1 MANLQKSSCYFQTNP
16 KEEHIGV
23 CCLAGAPSSGCYFD
37 VIDDGTRI
45 EIIIKGQ
52 GVVCSPYLSAKYRT
66 EMRFN
71 IFEGRVCVPAFVYC
85 GEYAMVEV
93 EDEDSC
99 PLHSFA
105 LAKDI
110 VTKFGGS
117 AVKPAFD
124 I

>member
-1 MANLQKSSCYFQTNP
+1 MAKFRKSSCYFQTNP

-23 CCLAGAPSSGCYFD
+23 CILARALTSGCYFD
-37 VIDDGTRI
+37 VIDDGASI

-71 IFEGRVCVPAFVYC
+71 IFEGCICVPAFVYY
-85 GEYAMVEV
+85 GEYALVEV
-93 EDEDSC
+93 EDEDFC

-110 VTKFGGS
+110 VTTSGGS
-117 AVKPAFD
+117 AMKPTFD